1 MQRSCEDK
9 NDIFFVVNALR
20 ISSHVGANR
29 FVGSI
34 ARAVGFA
41 QWICTTICD
50 MHRCTLGLHS
60 PAMDVAFQMQ
70 GMPKIASMVSECT
83 LGAVPRQPQ
92 ARDPRGS
99 RRRRRACAEPRGA
112 LGPSLLLRCT
122 VTNQPMR
129 CDTHASLSCL
139 ITSATPPPPPLCLYQ
154 DTCCYHK
161 TETPLSF

>member
-1 MQRSCEDK
+1 MSPS
-9 NDIFFVVNALR
+9 VNA
-20 ISSHVGANR
+20 SFSHVGAKPETSDR
-29 FVGSI
+29 SREQVVLRSGS
-34 ARAVGFA
+34 V
-41 QWICTTICD
+41 
-50 MHRCTLGLHS
+50 MHRYTLGLHS

-112 LGPSLLLRCT
+112 FGPSLLLRCT

-139 ITSATPPPPPLCLYQ
+139 ITLATPPPPSCLYQ